1 MTRSM
6 KFDTDN
12 DGMIENGG
20 YADQT
25 YDTWTATGTSAY
37 CGGLWIAAIR
47 VCTLKQFMT
56 DQIDNIP
63 IHVLVCLY
71 HCPMGVS
78 RSIE

>member
-1 MTRSM
+1 MKRSM

-37 CGGLWIAAIR
+37 CGGLWLAAIR
-47 VCTLKQFMT
+47 VCLS
-56 DQIDNIP
+56 
-63 IHVLVCLY
+63 LVCV
-71 HCPMGVS
+71 CVCA
-78 RSIE
+78 

>member
-1 MTRSM
+1 MKRSM

-37 CGGLWIAAIR
+37 CGGLWLAAIR
-47 VCTLKQFMT
+47 VC
-56 DQIDNIP
+56 
-63 IHVLVCLY
+63 VSLVCVCAYDVQNICL
-71 HCPMGVS
+71 CM
-78 RSIE
+78 